1 MCAELGIC
9 RSIVSGASLAKATP
23 SNKGEEMIQ
32 RLEQGG
38 LRKKSSPPNRRSLY
52 IQVKLKKRAF
62 D

>member
-1 MCAELGIC
+1 M
-9 RSIVSGASLAKATP
+9 SGASLAKATP